1 MEKKVMNIALFAA
14 DRVGFEVAKFF
25 SENNEPLTCLV
36 LDSKDTKGLN
46 AQILADS
53 GIKEHNRIFYSD
65 SLYKEE
71 ILHALKKMDLDLIIL
86 AWWPYILKE
95 DLLKIPKIGCLNFHP
110 SYLPYNR
117 GKDPNFWS
125 IVEETPFGVTLHF
138 ADIGIDSGDIAFQSL
153 IDKSWEDTGKTL
165 YEKETKEILSLFK
178 NNFQQIKSGNI
189 PRKPQD
195 LSRGSFHRRRE
206 LEAAS
211 RIDLEKS
218 YKARDLLNIIRA
230 RTFYPYPAAWFIDNG
245 KKYEVQ
251 IKITKREDDK

>member
-1 MEKKVMNIALFAA
+1 MKNIALFAA
-14 DRVGFEVAKFF
+14 DKVGHEIAKFF
-25 SENNEPLTCLV
+25 GENNEPLTCLV
-36 LDSKDTKGLN
+36 LDSKDKKELN
-46 AQILADS
+46 LPIFLDS
-53 GIKEHNRIFYSD
+53 GIIGHGKTFYSD
-65 SLYKEE
+65 SLYKKEN
-71 ILHALKKMDLDLIIL
+71 LHSLKKMDLDLVIL

-95 DLLKIPKIGCLNFHP
+95 SLLEIPKIGCLNFHP

-117 GKDPNFWS
+117 GKDPNFWA
-125 IVEETPFGVTLHF
+125 IAKDTPFGVSLHF
-138 ADIGIDSGDIAFQSL
+138 ANTKIDNGSIAFQSV

-245 KKYEVQ
+245 KKYEVR